1 MFLRNPKVGVVV
13 ERFGNK
19 KDCKYKLTKDKP
31 ILIPA
36 GTEVVP
42 IYSINDNAKIFNNS
56 QDELL
61 QPTGNFWIT
70 TGTIDPYHIILDI
83 F

>member
-1 MFLRNPKVGVVV
+1 MFLRNPKVGVIV
-13 ERFGNK
+13 EHFGNK
-19 KDCKYKLTKDKP
+19 KDYKLTKDKP
-31 ILIPA
+31 ILVPA

-42 IYSINDNAKIFNNS
+42 VYFISDNFEIFDNS

-70 TGTIDPYHIILDI
+70 TETIDPYHIVLDI

>member
-1 MFLRNPKVGVVV
+1 MFLRNPKVGVIV
-13 ERFGNK
+13 EHFGNK
-19 KDCKYKLTKDKP
+19 KDQKYKLTKDKP
-31 ILIPA
+31 ILVPA

-42 IYSINDNAKIFNNS
+42 VYFISDNFEIFDNS

-70 TGTIDPYHIILDI
+70 TETIDPYHIVLDI

>member
-1 MFLRNPKVGVVV
+1 MFLRNPKVGVIV
-13 ERFGNK
+13 EHFGNK
-19 KDCKYKLTKDKP
+19 KDYKYKLTKDKP
-31 ILIPA
+31 ILVPA

-42 IYSINDNAKIFNNS
+42 VYFISDKFEIFDNS
-56 QDELL
+56 QNELL

-70 TGTIDPYHIILDI
+70 TETIDPYHIVLDI

>member
-1 MFLRNPKVGVVV
+1 MFLRNPKVGVIV
-13 ERFGNK
+13 EHFGNK
-19 KDCKYKLTKDKP
+19 KDHKYKLTKDKP
-31 ILIPA
+31 ILVPA

-42 IYSINDNAKIFNNS
+42 VYFISDNFEIFDNS

-70 TGTIDPYHIILDI
+70 TETIDPYHIVLDI